1 MRPARGQHG
10 SFRPL
15 RIDSDLFKIYQITD
29 SSTSLP
35 KTTQTHEFRDISRN
49 TFSRYFKVLEWC
61 QTIPNLPKLRK
72 RSVMFQFSKFL
83 TILVY
88 LNVLKSWRLCFRVLI
103 DSFQVCQMVQIF
115 GLVDPPP
122 ERVIIRPI
130 NTIFGAYLHTNSM
143 LWKWN
148 KFFFRHLG

>member
-1 MRPARGQHG
+1 MEVFDPCG
-10 SFRPL
+10 SIPTFLKFIRSL
-15 RIDSDLFKIYQITD
+15 IHRLIFILNSKIF
-29 SSTSLP
+29 P
-35 KTTQTHEFRDISRN
+35 KTTQKHEFRDISRN
-49 TFSRYFKVLEWC
+49 KFSRYFKVLEWC

-88 LNVLKSWRLCFRVLI
+88 LNVLKSWRLCFRVFI
-103 DSFQVCQMVQIF
+103 DSFQVCRMVQIF

-148 KFFFRHLG
+148 NFFPGT

>member
-88 LNVLKSWRLCFRVLI
+88 LNVLKSWRLCFRVFI
-103 DSFQVCQMVQIF
+103 DSFQVCRMVQIF

-122 ERVIIRPI
+122 PRESSYVQLIPYLELIYI
-130 NTIFGAYLHTNSM
+130 QTQCFENETNFFG
-143 LWKWN
+143 
-148 KFFFRHLG
+148 HLG

>member
-1 MRPARGQHG
+1 M
-10 SFRPL
+10 
-15 RIDSDLFKIYQITD
+15 
-29 SSTSLP
+29 
-35 KTTQTHEFRDISRN
+35 
-49 TFSRYFKVLEWC
+49 EWC

-88 LNVLKSWRLCFRVLI
+88 LNVLKSWRLCFRVFI
-103 DSFQVCQMVQIF
+103 DSFQVCRMVQIF

-148 KFFFRHLG
+148 IFFRVLRIIFRFGKKFIRVWYITKVHQKKNQNESLKYSYNNKATLLRIRKRKIEILANEVWKWV